1 MIRPS
6 FARTIRPKSE
16 GAGKAGCP
24 LHPQPRV
31 QSVESTRVR
40 HHRSTGTPG
49 LPCAMVLTVSFA
61 LSPVIGL
68 FCHRHLADTS
78 AKLDASVEAS
88 GPHDFAVRKPTPSS
102 EALPASTASRPAF
115 MTIASRP
122 LWDETVKDM
131 QVIWV
136 RGIRK
141 YFCREDWGVSSIQPD
156 EGRYQ
161 MDCGE
166 EISSGFV
173 VACRDGAEFL

>member
-6 FARTIRPKSE
+6 CARTIRPKSE

-122 LWDETVKDM
+122 SV
-131 QVIWV
+131 
-136 RGIRK
+136 G
-141 YFCREDWGVSSIQPD
+141 
-156 EGRYQ
+156 
-161 MDCGE
+161 
-166 EISSGFV
+166 
-173 VACRDGAEFL
+173 RDGERYAGDLGQRDTKIFLQGGTGACPQFNQMRAATKWIAARKFRAVLS